1 MSKIK
6 NNNNG
11 VESKMK
17 NKKIT
22 DRERMNMVWDY
33 MEELDF
39 NGDFKLD
46 VVDGGFDI
54 EFTWKDWSKK

>member
-1 MSKIK
+1 
-6 NNNNG
+6 
-11 VESKMK
+11 MK